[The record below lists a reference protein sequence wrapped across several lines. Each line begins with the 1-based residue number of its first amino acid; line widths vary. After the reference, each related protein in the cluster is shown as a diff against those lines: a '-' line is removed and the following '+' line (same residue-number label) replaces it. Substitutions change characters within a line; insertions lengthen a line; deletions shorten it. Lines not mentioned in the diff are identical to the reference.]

1 MILTPREMA
10 LFRQVMELGSV
21 TAAAAALNIS
31 QPAVS
36 KMLQQAEDRLG
47 FRLFLRQRQRLLP
60 TTEALS
66 LFPEVVSALAGIELV
81 QRLGRDLREGKGGLL
96 SLAVTPTLA
105 HGLVPQLVKQ
115 FRQAHPDVALSIR
128 AHPLQEVIR
137 LVIDHRVEL
146 GLAMGPVGDSRV
158 MVRDLAEREL
168 GCVLPPGHPLSQQE
182 SLTAQDLVEE
192 TLICVAPHQ
201 PVRILLQHA
210 FEQAGLPLTVAIEV
224 SQSSIACALA
234 EEGAGIAVLDGF
246 ALMPANAR
254 GAQVR
259 PFRPQVA
266 VQARLLQSR
275 RRPLSRQAEGFVGF
289 ALRR

>member
-1 MILTPREMA
+1 MA
-10 LFRQVMELGSV
+10 LFRQVMELGGV

-47 FRLFLRQRQRLLP
+47 FRLFLRQRKRLVP
-60 TTEALS
+60 TSEALS
-66 LFPEVVSALAGIELV
+66 LFPEVVGALAGIELV
-81 QRLGRDLREGKGGLL
+81 QRLSRDLREGRGGLL

-105 HGLVPQLVKQ
+105 HGLAPRLVRQ
-115 FRQAHPDVALSIR
+115 FRQAHPDVSLSLR

-146 GLAMGPVGDSRV
+146 GLVMGPVGDSSV

-168 GCVLPPGHPLSQQE
+168 GCVLPPGHHLAGRAA
-182 SLTAQDLVEE
+182 LTAQDLAAE

-201 PVRILLQHA
+201 PVRVLLQHA
-210 FEQAGLPLTVAIEV
+210 FEQAGLPLAVAIEV

-246 ALMPANAR
+246 ALMSARAR
-254 GAQVR
+254 GAEVR
-259 PFRPQVA
+259 PFRPRVA

-275 RRPLSRQAEGFVGF
+275 RRPLSRQAEGFVDL
-289 ALRR
+289 AMREL